1 MANRKERRSPGNLDG
16 QQLGDYVL
24 VSKLATGGMAHI
36 YKGIDQKLQRQAAV
50 KVLTPEMMEAD
61 TSLTARFIR
70 EAQAVAALEHENIIS
85 IYQFGEQDGIYF
97 LAMKYVHGMDL
108 SDELARLRRTG
119 EKMEIRRALR
129 ILEQVASAL
138 DYAHRAG
145 IIHRDVKPSNILL
158 DPNDKAILTDF
169 GLVLR
174 QSVDQ
179 TMGTAFGT
187 PRYISPEQAIA
198 SDAAVPQSDIYSL
211 AVILFEILTGQSLFK
226 GATPMEMALSH
237 INDTPPAPR
246 SLNPEIPDA
255 VEAEILKA
263 LSKEP
268 KQRHATAVEF
278 IQKVK
283 EGYGL
288 GSRPDSEPDQPL
300 GFAPTPQIQASGNT
314 PIMIDFSKPEKES
327 TTKEVA
333 KKPEPGPQ
341 RRSRIRR
348 VVLLLLL
355 IAAASG
361 GGYIAANQLPVF
373 GMAARATSTPA
384 GAALD
389 QTPQPSPTVTEP
401 SPTMTAT
408 PTTATS
414 VAIAPAVPGTLSL
427 IYSYEAI
434 AMRNRTGVSIDT
446 RQLTFLRSSDDSSA
460 EFSGS
465 SITTGSIPAD
475 KCALIT
481 WQGRSVSI
489 PAEWECGTRQL
500 HAQLARF
507 GGLLFWRADGL
518 DEDFEVRLGDQ
529 TIATCPAVRR
539 GQNNHCDIDWPAT
552 TANS

>member
-1 MANRKERRSPGNLDG
+1 MADKKERRSAGNLDG
-16 QQLGDYVL
+16 HQLGDYLL

-61 TSLTARFIR
+61 ASLTARFIR
-70 EAQAVAALEHENIIS
+70 EAQSVAALEHENIIS
-85 IYQFGEQDGIYF
+85 IYQFGEQEGIYF
-97 LAMKYVHGMDL
+97 LAMKYVQGMDL
-108 SDELARLRRTG
+108 SDALAQLRRTG
-119 EKMEIRRALR
+119 EKMEITRALR

-138 DYAHRAG
+138 DFAHKAG

-158 DPNDKAILTDF
+158 DQNDKAILTDF

-246 SLNPEIPDA
+246 SINPEIPDA

-268 KQRHATAVEF
+268 KQRHLTAVEF
-278 IQKVK
+278 IHKVR

-288 GSRPDSEPDQPL
+288 ANRPDTEPEKSI
-300 GFAPTPQIQASGNT
+300 GFAPTSPVQTLSKT
-314 PIMIDFSKPEKES
+314 PLMIDFSDPKKENGPTPPNKATPS
-327 TTKEVA
+327 TAATS
-333 KKPEPGPQ
+333 GRGSRF
-341 RRSRIRR
+341 RR
-348 VVLLLLL
+348 VLLLLL
-355 IAAASG
+355 LILAIGG
-361 GGYIAANQLPVF
+361 GGYIVANNLPLI
-373 GMAARATSTPA
+373 GLPTATSTPETVA
-384 GAALD
+384 QQ
-389 QTPQPSPTVTEP
+389 QTPQSGATATQEAA
-401 SPTMTAT
+401 TAT
-408 PTTATS
+408 PTPTS
-414 VAIAPAVPGTLSL
+414 VAAGSSDPGTFSL
-427 IYSYEAI
+427 VYSYEAF
-434 AMRNRTGVSIDT
+434 AMRNLTGAAIDT
-446 RQLTFLRSSDDSSA
+446 RQLNFVRGSEDNLV
-460 EFSGS
+460 EFAGRT
-465 SITTGSIPAD
+465 ITAGSIPDAR
-475 KCALIT
+475 CALIT
-481 WQGRSVSI
+481 WQGRTVSI
-489 PAEWECGTRQL
+489 PAEWECGQRQL
-500 HAQLARF
+500 YSQFARF

-518 DEDFEVRLGDQ
+518 IETFEVQLNDK

-539 GQNNHCDIDWPAT
+539 GESNSCAINWST
-552 TANS
+552 VTASS